1 MPELVSADT
10 GAREYTIYRAEVSW
24 EDVCSYYAAHTAPE
38 WGWYGRRYLKVEK
51 GCMYGRLVMSPCAE
65 AWWYMIPVDEHI
77 EVLARGGWAPASVF
91 KATRYF
97 LILDED
103 EAPLLEPLAV
113 VPPFGG
119 IEVHVGGSAD
129 DGQGIAA
136 GCYVAGEFRASRA
149 SLALPGMTGAEA
161 SEFLGI
167 TLGLLEIYRFRHL
180 YSSAVLVVDS
190 QYAIKHVFQSVGPGD
205 RPHQDVLPAIVLARR
220 IVCVLEDLNIR
231 VSAVTASSRENL
243 APELAQM
250 EMEYRRAGGWLPDE
264 DRWPCDAAFK
274 TVFQCVARNCSYPML
289 DLPPFYF
296 SEGVLR
302 AFASLVEGA

>member
-1 MPELVSADT
+1 MPKLVSADT

-129 DGQGIAA
+129 DRQGIAA

-167 TLGLLEIYRFRHL
+167 TLGLLEIYRFRNL

-243 APELAQM
+243 APELAQS

-274 TVFQCVARNCSYPML
+274 TVFQCVARNCSYSL
-289 DLPPFYF
+289 YF
-296 SEGVLR
+296 NEEVVMALMALR
-302 AFASLVEGA
+302 LELYDGA